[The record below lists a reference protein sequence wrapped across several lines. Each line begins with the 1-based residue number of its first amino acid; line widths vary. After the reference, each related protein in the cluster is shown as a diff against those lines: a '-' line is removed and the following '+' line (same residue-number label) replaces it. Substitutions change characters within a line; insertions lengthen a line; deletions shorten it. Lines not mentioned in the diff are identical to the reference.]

1 MLLPVLVVT
10 AEAIRTNAA
19 ERAAVEAL
27 GAGMARTRT
36 FSELEGAL
44 QAQVEVL
51 WRAQSGFD
59 VNARREYAAAGEAVQ
74 YWETRW
80 QSELRPSET
89 ALRNRLDA
97 VQRAL
102 DGVADSIFTRIEQ
115 GDRAAAWALS
125 QRDLR
130 GAVLPALTAT
140 SRDIYGQLRQTS
152 VRAAFARLEEILAAE
167 RRTLL
172 AVFAGALVLG
182 ALAALRIARGIA
194 RPVAELQA
202 AMAAVG
208 AGHLDATIRA
218 GGRDELGRLASAFAQ
233 MRDDLQA
240 AQTRL
245 VQAEK
250 LAGIGEMSAAVA
262 HGLRNPLAGL
272 RASAQLALR
281 LAPGSPDFQETLHG
295 IIEET
300 DRLDR
305 RITHLLDFSR
315 PAPHAPV
322 AIAPRQL
329 VDAVIPAFTEQFA
342 AQGITVALAVP
353 TTLPPVHVDPAQ
365 YEQVLV
371 ELFSNAMAAM
381 PTGGTLSVQGSADDE
396 VVVLLV
402 RDTGVGIPAQT
413 LPQVTDAFFT
423 TRAEGTGL
431 GLAAVRRF
439 VELNE
444 GTVRIESEVHRGTT
458 VRLTLPVARR

>member
-10 AEAIRTNAA
+10 GEAIRTNAQ

-27 GAGMARTRT
+27 GSGMARTRT
-36 FSELEGAL
+36 FSELEAAL

-51 WRAQSGFD
+51 WRAQSGLD
-59 VNARREYAAAGEAVQ
+59 ASARKEYLAASEAVR

-80 QSELRPSET
+80 HAELRPSE
-89 ALRNRLDA
+89 AGLAERLDQ
-97 VQRAL
+97 VQLAL
-102 DGVADSIFTRIEQ
+102 DRVADSIFVLVASGQR
-115 GDRAAAWALS
+115 DAAWQLS

-130 GAVLPALTAT
+130 GAVIPALTST
-140 SRDIYGQLRQTS
+140 SREIYGQLRQTT
-152 VRAAFARLEEILAAE
+152 VRAAFDRLEQVLVAE

-172 AVFAGALVLG
+172 VVLAA
-182 ALAALRIARGIA
+182 ALALGVVTALLIARGIA

-202 AMAAVG
+202 AMAQVG
-208 AGHLDATIRA
+208 SGRLDTEIPS
-218 GGRDELGRLASAFAQ
+218 GGRDELGALAAAFAR
-233 MRDDLQA
+233 MRDDLQT
-240 AQTRL
+240 AQSRL

-281 LAPGSPDFQETLHG
+281 QTPGSEAFRESLHG

-322 AIAPRQL
+322 PVQASTL
-329 VDAVIPAFTEQFA
+329 VDAVLPAFAEQLA
-342 AQGITVALAVP
+342 AQGIVLDLGLP
-353 TTLPPVHVDPAQ
+353 PTLPHLQVDPAQ
-365 YEQVLV
+365 MEQVLV
-371 ELFSNAMAAM
+371 ELISNAMQAM
-381 PTGGTLSVQGSADDE
+381 PDGGTLGVHGDAVGDR
-396 VVVLLV
+396 VRLV
-402 RDTGVGIPAQT
+402 IRDTGVGIPAQT
-413 LPQVTDAFFT
+413 LPQVCDAFFT

-431 GLAAVRRF
+431 GLAVVRRF
-439 VELNE
+439 VEQNE
-444 GTVRIESEVHRGTT
+444 GTMHIDSPSHGGTA
-458 VRLTLPVARR
+458 VELLLPTAAA